1 MEDGYIDIHDHI
13 LPGVD
18 DGAQS
23 MEQTLRMFK
32 IAYEEGI
39 RTVIATPHF
48 YTGSKIPSMAE
59 LRDCL
64 IRVTEELNKVLPQM
78 SLYLGGEI
86 YYSQKCISLLINKQI
101 PALADSRYLLVEF
114 QVMAEYQYIKKAV
127 QEILING
134 YIPILAH
141 IERYE
146 SLVKELGQVQELVNM
161 GAYVQINAQSIMGDN
176 GFTYK
181 RITRKLL
188 KNNLVHIIATDS
200 HNDGEKAPR
209 VKKCAAYLTKK
220 YGEAYTNDLLQENQK
235 KIIRNQY
242 I

>member
-1 MEDGYIDIHDHI
+1 MEGYIDIHSHI
-13 LPGVD
+13 LPGLD
-18 DGAQS
+18 DGAES
-23 MEQTLRMFK
+23 MEQTINMFK

-39 RTVIATPHF
+39 RTIIATPHF
-48 YTGSKIPSMAE
+48 YTGGKIPSLPE
-59 LRDCL
+59 LIDCRN
-64 IRVTEELNKVLPQM
+64 RVTEELNKSLPEM
-78 SLYLGGEI
+78 ILNLGGEI
-86 YYSQKCISLLINKQI
+86 YYSHECIKLLKNKQI

-114 QVMAEYQYIKKAV
+114 SVMADYPYMKKAV

-141 IERYE
+141 IERYDN
-146 SLVKELGQVQELVNM
+146 LVKDLEQVQEVIHM
-161 GAYVQINAQSIMGDN
+161 GAYVQINAQSIIGDN

-200 HNDGEKAPR
+200 HSDEEKSPR
-209 VKKCAAYLTKK
+209 LKKCAAYLTKK
-220 YGEAYTNDLLQENQK
+220 YGEAYTNELLRENQK